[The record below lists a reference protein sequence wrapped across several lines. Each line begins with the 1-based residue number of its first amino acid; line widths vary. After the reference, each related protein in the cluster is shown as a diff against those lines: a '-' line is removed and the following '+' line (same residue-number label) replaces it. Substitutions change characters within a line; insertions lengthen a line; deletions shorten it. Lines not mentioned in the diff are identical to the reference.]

1 LTNTKKS
8 IHILVGTRPN
18 FIKVTRFKELGELK
32 GMDIKIIHTGQ
43 HYDQNMSHVFFDQ
56 FGLRPDY
63 FLNLEKSSP
72 IGQIAGVL
80 TGFEKLYHEIERP
93 NLIIVPGD
101 VNSTLAGA
109 VAANKLS
116 IKLAHLESGLRSF
129 QRDMPEEHNRVVA
142 DNLSDL
148 CFVTEKS
155 GLENLDK
162 EKIAGKNYLVGNT
175 MIDSLVHYSENIQSS
190 TILKDLGIAPKSYY
204 LVTFHRPENV
214 DNKEKLDIL
223 IKILDALSSSRRV
236 VFPVHPRTSNNLKK
250 FDLWNTILENENI
263 ILGEPM
269 GYFEFQKLISES
281 KAVFT
286 DSGGIQEET
295 TFQKVPCVTLRKSTE
310 RPITS
315 EIGSNTLIH
324 LDPKEVQKQ
333 LDLLESGNYKEGKI
347 PDLWDGR
354 TTERILD
361 IIEKELFFRTK

>member
-1 LTNTKKS
+1 MTNTKKT

-18 FIKVTRFKELGELK
+18 FIKVTRFKELGEAK
-32 GMDIKIIHTGQ
+32 GMDVKIIHTGQ
-43 HYDQNMSHVFFDQ
+43 HYDQNMSYVFFDQ

-72 IGQIAGVL
+72 IEQISGVL
-80 TGFEKLYHEIERP
+80 LGFEKLYQEIERP
-93 NLIIVPGD
+93 DVIIVPGD

-109 VAANKLS
+109 VAANKLG

-142 DNLSDL
+142 DNLSDF
-148 CFVTEKS
+148 CFITEKS

-162 EKIAGKNYLVGNT
+162 EQIAAKRYLVGNT

-190 TILKDLGIAPKSYY
+190 NILSDLGITSKSYY

-214 DNKEKLDIL
+214 DDKEKLEIL
-223 IKILDALSSSRRV
+223 VQILSSLSSSRKV

-250 FDLWNTILENENI
+250 FDLWNTILEKENI

-269 GYFEFQKLISES
+269 GYFEFQKLIAES

-295 TFQKVPCVTLRKSTE
+295 TFQRVPCITLRKSTE

-315 EIGSNTLIH
+315 EIGSNTLIN
-324 LDPKEVQKQ
+324 LNPKEVEEQMH
-333 LDLLESGNYKEGKI
+333 LLESGNYKEGEI
-347 PDLWDGR
+347 PDLWDGK

-361 IIEKELFFRTK
+361 IIDQEIFERFF